1 MKLTKFL
8 LLKYLRFDKTQPF
21 ISITALLAFLGVG
34 VGVMVLI
41 VAMAIMN
48 GMSKEFEKK
57 LFVMNYPLSI
67 FATSSKGVPQS
78 VLETLEREF
87 PHLLFSPYLQ
97 MQAVARSGSEMSAGM
112 IFGVDMARE
121 ARINEVFAKAYD
133 EMRASKM
140 GAVSEEK
147 IVEAGAVVKGGVA
160 KGAGVMGQAST
171 MREVGVMSKASAMG
185 RESSF
190 MSKADSSGAKDF
202 GESTRFRLIVGS
214 ALQER
219 FMLERGDKLTLFFTK
234 LEPTGLV
241 LSPLMKRFDIAGVF
255 DSGIKAYDLGYF
267 YTDFKSLARLRNIKN
282 GVFDGIHVYSPKP
295 MEDIHALR
303 EVLKRIPHYG
313 VGLEGWWQ
321 QNGNFFAAMALEKR
335 ALFIVLMLI
344 ILMASLNIISSLLM
358 VIMNRRKEIALLLSM
373 GASAREIKQV
383 FFWLGNAIGFG
394 GIALGVVLAF
404 VAMWILGT
412 FPIISLPADVYGVSK
427 LPLDLALW
435 DLVGTIVGAVVI
447 VCASSYYP
455 AHRASKIDALYVLR
469 NE

>member
-133 EMRASKM
+133 EMRAGEM
-140 GAVSEEK
+140 RAR
-147 IVEAGAVVKGGVA
+147 EASVVVKGGVV
-160 KGAGVMGQAST
+160 KGEGVMGEAGA
-171 MREVGVMSKASAMG
+171 MRKASAMSAAEARG

-190 MSKADSSGAKDF
+190 MSKADSSEPKDL
-202 GESTRFRLIVGS
+202 GESTRGFRLIVGS

>member
-140 GAVSEEK
+140 GAVSEER

-160 KGAGVMGQAST
+160 KGAGAMGQ
-171 MREVGVMSKASAMG
+171 ASAMG
-185 RESSF
+185 RESSLKT
-190 MSKADSSGAKDF
+190 SADSSEPKDF

>member
-140 GAVSEEK
+140 RTVSEER
-147 IVEAGAVVKGGVA
+147 IVEASAVVKGGVA
-160 KGAGVMGQAST
+160 KSAGVMGEASA
-171 MREVGVMSKASAMG
+171 MRESEAMG
-185 RESSF
+185 RESSLRA
-190 MSKADSSGAKDF
+190 SADSSGVKDL
-202 GESTRFRLIVGS
+202 GASTRGFRLIVGS

-282 GVFDGIHVYSPKP
+282 GVFDGIHVYSANP
-295 MEDIHALR
+295 MEDIRALR

-394 GIALGVVLAF
+394 GIALGVVLTF

>member
-140 GAVSEEK
+140 GAVSEER

-160 KGAGVMGQAST
+160 KGAGVMGETGA
-171 MREVGVMSKASAMG
+171 MGEAGVMSKASAMG